1 MAPVK
6 FLAQVLEPL
15 QEESVDVAPN
25 VGREEGSHFGSPG
38 PRRHVAPISTAA
50 AELWQLMYNPREVGA
65 SAQQELH
72 RVDAPLR
79 NSLEQASPPADHSV
93 DVSAV
98 IHQRSRQS
106 GIKFFAAA
114 SIVEQRKPFIVGAK
128 KSRRGPLFVYP
139 VGVAATV
146 EEEAE

>member
-79 NSLEQASPPADHSV
+79 NSLEQASPPSDHSV
-93 DVSAV
+93 DVGAV

-106 GIKFFAAA
+106 GINFFAVTPAA
-114 SIVEQRKPFIVGAK
+114 SIVEQRKPGSVGARQRIV
-128 KSRRGPLFVYP
+128 RRRKPP
-139 VGVAATV
+139 SVGAS
-146 EEEAE
+146 

>member
-38 PRRHVAPISTAA
+38 PRRHVAPISA
-50 AELWQLMYNPREVGA
+50 AELWQLVYNPHEVGA

-72 RVDAPLR
+72 RVDVPL
-79 NSLEQASPPADHSV
+79 HKV
-93 DVSAV
+93 
-98 IHQRSRQS
+98 QRLDR
-106 GIKFFAAA
+106 
-114 SIVEQRKPFIVGAK
+114 P
-128 KSRRGPLFVYP
+128 RG
-139 VGVAATV
+139 
-146 EEEAE
+146 